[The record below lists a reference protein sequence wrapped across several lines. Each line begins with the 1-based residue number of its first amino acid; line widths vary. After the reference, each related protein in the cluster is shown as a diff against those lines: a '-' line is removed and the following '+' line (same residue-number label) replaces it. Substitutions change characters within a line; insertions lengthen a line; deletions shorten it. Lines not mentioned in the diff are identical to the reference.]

1 MSTICWRLLRKNA
14 VLALAT
20 SLRYHSSDEDASTP
34 CYTSH
39 SSQKQNGSAALCLD
53 ASRLEVLNVNF
64 DSQWVPSSLDVEDE
78 DGYQEFFQQGQ
89 VYLIGVSHR
98 DEDCVADV
106 RRAIQWIRP
115 DGVMVE
121 LCTHREDHLHDDDD
135 DDQCEFRAAF
145 EECDN
150 LPDCYFVRGDRCHR
164 TTDKRAWNVIGADEI
179 FRIAKDIVRLMLGGE
194 ARHVLDAVSH
204 IFTCKFKKVHD
215 DEAEQRAYEVS
226 VNQLIAEV
234 FPEWWK
240 ANMTER
246 DLYMTHVLDDG
257 LERLT
262 QEKYLAAGPGG
273 PEPVRIVAVVG
284 EDHVDG
290 IRANWGKV
298 DWVDEE
304 VIKELWR
311 YITKGRER
319 QLVKD
324 K

>member
-20 SLRYHSSDEDASTP
+20 SLRYRSSDEDAP
-34 CYTSH
+34 KPRRYTSH
-39 SSQKQNGSAALCLD
+39 SSQKLNGSAALCLD

-135 DDQCEFRAAF
+135 GDDECENRAAF
-145 EECDN
+145 EECMD
-150 LPDCYFVRGDRCHR
+150 LPDCRFVHGDRCLCI
-164 TTDKRAWNVIGADEI
+164 TDKRAWNVIGADEI
-179 FRIAKDIVRLMLGGE
+179 CRIAKNIVRLMLRGE

-204 IFTCKFKKVHD
+204 IFTCEFKVVHD
-215 DEAEQRAYEVS
+215 EATEQRVYEATI
-226 VNQLIAEV
+226 NQLIAEV

-240 ANMTER
+240 AIMTER

-262 QEKYLAAGPGG
+262 QEKFLAAGPGG
-273 PEPVRIVAVVG
+273 PEHVRIVAIVG
-284 EDHVDG
+284 YEHVDG
-290 IRANWGKV
+290 IKANWGKV

-304 VIKELWR
+304 VFKELW
-311 YITKGRER
+311 
-319 QLVKD
+319 
-324 K
+324 